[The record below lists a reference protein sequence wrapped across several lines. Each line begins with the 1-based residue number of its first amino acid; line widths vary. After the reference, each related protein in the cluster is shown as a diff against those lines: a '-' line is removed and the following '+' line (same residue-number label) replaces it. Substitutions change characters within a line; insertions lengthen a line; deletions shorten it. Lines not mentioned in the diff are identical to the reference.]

1 VAVDATAQD
10 VLSGRGVAGVVM
22 SPPWADSL
30 HRGIVVKEERDRHAR
45 GRCIGQRHVTPI
57 DVEHA
62 RQDGY
67 GTTDGQIGRLKGG
80 PGTLEDAPM
89 PEVETLDWRG
99 CYAERWADLLVP
111 EAMAHPA
118 KFSVG
123 LISRIYDHGF
133 ARGWWRKGDLVAD
146 CFAGVACGGV
156 LAAYKGLRW
165 VGVELE
171 PRFCDLARRNFE
183 LHRRRWE
190 AAGDPVP
197 VIVQGDSRRFAEA
210 VRGAA
215 GLVTSPPYAELGS
228 GGNARS
234 SPIDPTAWTDGRPRR
249 MGASVMHGDGYGT
262 TPGQIG
268 ALPAG
273 DVDAVVT
280 SPPYADTEMS
290 PRLGGATIR
299 KTAGQGGRIA
309 DRSADLTSAS
319 YGATP
324 GQIGALAAGDVDAV
338 VTSPPW
344 ENQEPSHAQ
353 GDPRRFGTGGQTYKD
368 AVYGTATGQIG
379 RDVGETYWDAVAQV
393 YAQCLLA
400 LKPGG
405 VACIVVKGYVRRGQL
420 VDLPGQTLRLLLS
433 LGFEPVERI
442 RAWLVEERREAGLFG
457 EVVTTKSR
465 ASFFRRLAT
474 KRGAPPI
481 DFEEILVV
489 RKPPTPEAP

>member
-1 VAVDATAQD
+1 MITANI
-10 VLSGRGVAGVVM
+10 
-22 SPPWADSL
+22 P
-30 HRGIVVKEERDRHAR
+30 
-45 GRCIGQRHVTPI
+45 
-57 DVEHA
+57 
-62 RQDGY
+62 
-67 GTTDGQIGRLKGG
+67 
-80 PGTLEDAPM
+80 
-89 PEVETLDWRG
+89 TLDFYQ
-99 CYAERWADLLVP
+99 CYAERWGGLLCP

-118 KFSVG
+118 KFSPG
-123 LISRIYDHGF
+123 LITRIYDHGF
-133 ARGWWRKGDLVAD
+133 ARGWWRPVDLVAD
-146 CFAGVACGGV
+146 CFGGVGCGGV
-156 LAAYKGLRW
+156 LAPYKGLRW
-165 VGVELE
+165 LGVELE
-171 PRFCDLARRNFE
+171 ERFVALARRNFE

-190 AAGDPVP
+190 AGGDPVP
-197 VIVQGDSRRFAEA
+197 VIVRGDSRRFAEA
-210 VRGAA
+210 VRDAA
-215 GLVTSPPYAELGS
+215 GLVTSPPYADIAPRNDAEKIAAAKA
-228 GGNARS
+228 GG
-234 SPIDPTAWTDGRPRR
+234 
-249 MGASVMHGDGYGT
+249 
-262 TPGQIG
+262 
-268 ALPAG
+268 
-273 DVDAVVT
+273 
-280 SPPYADTEMS
+280 
-290 PRLGGATIR
+290 
-299 KTAGQGGRIA
+299 KTAARARWGYNRGSAGQQ
-309 DRSADLTSAS
+309 D

-353 GDPRRFGTGGQTYKD
+353 GDPRRFGTGGQTYKG